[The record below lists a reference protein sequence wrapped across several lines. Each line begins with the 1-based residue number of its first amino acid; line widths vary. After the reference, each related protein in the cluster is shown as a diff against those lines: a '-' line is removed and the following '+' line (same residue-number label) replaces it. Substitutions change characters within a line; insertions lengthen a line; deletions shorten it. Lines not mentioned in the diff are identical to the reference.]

1 MKEEVK
7 NDKCECGHA
16 RIVHSK
22 TTSINYTQGSCDCCK
37 CQHFIMDS
45 GMSHPIDTKEVE
57 KMIGEI
63 LKEISLKI
71 FGDEYSLSVTDY
83 NFIYEKLQLAYTFGR
98 QDERKEVVEDF
109 KNIIMDSSY
118 DNMIISGST
127 NREFTW
133 NKIEKLLQ
141 ALKRE

>member
-1 MKEEVK
+1 
-7 NDKCECGHA
+7 
-16 RIVHSK
+16 
-22 TTSINYTQGSCDCCK
+22 
-37 CQHFIMDS
+37 
-45 GMSHPIDTKEVE
+45 MSHPIDTKEVE